1 MFAFMSGNLCNFAG
15 RTTLRNIMTKN
26 ETKQE
31 LTGVYRSP
39 LGDIVLTSNGIA
51 LTGLRFAEATNEEP
65 AQNIPPLADACRWLD
80 LYFSRAKPDFT
91 PRLAPQ
97 GTPFQQSVWHELLTL
112 PYGQTVSYG
121 HIAKR
126 LCCRSAQA
134 IGGAVGHN
142 PIALIIPCH
151 RVIGS
156 DGHLTGYAY
165 GLDRK
170 QWLLAHEAQSIGQ
183 PYDSK

>member
-1 MFAFMSGNLCNFAG
+1 
-15 RTTLRNIMTKN
+15 MTKKG
-26 ETKQE
+26 TKLE
-31 LTGVYRSP
+31 LKGVYCSP
-39 LGDIVLTSNGIA
+39 LGDIVLTSDGTA
-51 LTGLRFAEATNEEP
+51 LTELRFAEATNGEP
-65 AQNIPPLADACRWLD
+65 AQDIPPLADACRWLD

-126 LCCRSAQA
+126 LRCRSAQA
-134 IGGAVGHN
+134 VGGAVGRN

-156 DGHLTGYAY
+156 NGQLTGYAY

-170 QWLLAHEAQSIGQ
+170 QWLLAHEAQSTGR
-183 PYDSK
+183 S